1 MQEETFWKIEK
12 EKCDFVCC
20 FKGDFKRTQRMIKK
34 DDKGE
39 KGKEKFKEKILTQ
52 KVMRSLGIG

>member
-1 MQEETFWKIEK
+1 
-12 EKCDFVCC
+12 
-20 FKGDFKRTQRMIKK
+20 MIKK

-39 KGKEKFKEKILTQ
+39 KGKEKFKEKRLTQ